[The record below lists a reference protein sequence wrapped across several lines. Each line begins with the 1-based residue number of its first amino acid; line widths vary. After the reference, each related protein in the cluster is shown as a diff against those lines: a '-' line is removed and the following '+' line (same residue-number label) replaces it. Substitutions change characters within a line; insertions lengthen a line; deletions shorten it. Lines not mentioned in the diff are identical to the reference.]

1 MNFEKL
7 AFRIQQTNEFL
18 QQNAAKCSKSC
29 KHTSYT

>member
-18 QQNAAKCSKSC
+18 QQNAVKAVNI
-29 KHTSYT
+29 HLTLRN